1 MGWQMYTELDRLNR
15 ANFVEAL
22 EKIIDKKF
30 CDYDGFSFAIDGRWG
45 CGKTFIINMLEER
58 IKDKYLV
65 INFNCWK
72 YDYHEEPVVAI
83 MSVIADTLNRIA
95 AEENPPKFVNKDTF
109 KNIAKFLVGTGAK
122 LIEAETNIDLLGILE
137 LGREVINAEYKD
149 MILKDFDTKDSL
161 TKAIDVII
169 MALCLAHSEKK
180 VLFIVD
186 ELDRCLPEYAIKVL
200 ERLHHVNEN
209 SKFVTM
215 LSINKKELAGS
226 IGKVFGRNENDDSF
240 VDYYLQKF
248 VGLVIPVPIGKP
260 TNTLLDKFKLSAGF
274 FDFDSN
280 SSFSGNFQTFLS
292 DVLGILPIRS
302 IEIIDKQIN
311 VINALVTSDANKPT
325 QVAFCAA
332 VLRVFEKVIIKG
344 QIIAHVN
351 ENGYSIQ
358 FRFRESTLW
367 NYNEKAFNEALA
379 KWSLTRCYEH
389 RDYRGNFAGYDAESN
404 TLQDFVKAVL
414 VNNRFNLNLRLK
426 PCPQDVSYLQEFF
439 IWLDRLS

>member
-1 MGWQMYTELDRLNR
+1 MYTELDRLCR
-15 ANFVEAL
+15 TDFVETL

-30 CDYDGFSFAIDGRWG
+30 GDCEGFSFAIDGRWG

-83 MSVIADTLNRIA
+83 MSVIVDTLNKIA

-109 KNIAKFLVGTGAK
+109 KNIAKLLVGTSAK
-122 LIEAETNIDLLGILE
+122 LIKAGAQIDLSGILK
-137 LGREVINAEYKD
+137 LGKEVITAEYKD
-149 MILKDFDTKDSL
+149 MISKDFDSKDSL
-161 TKAIDVII
+161 TKAMNVIT

-226 IGKVFGRNENDDSF
+226 IAKVFGRSENDDSF

-248 VGLVIPVPIGKP
+248 VGIVIPVPVGKP
-260 TNTLLDKFKLSAGF
+260 TGTLLDKFKLSADF
-274 FDFDSN
+274 FDLALNRDSN
-280 SSFSGNFQTFLS
+280 DDFLAFLT
-292 DVLGILPIRS
+292 DVLGTLPIRS

-311 VINALVTSDANKPT
+311 VINALVSTDISKPT

-332 VLRVFEKVIIKG
+332 VLKVFEKVVVKG
-344 QIIAHVN
+344 QITASVHD
-351 ENGYSIQ
+351 ENYSI
-358 FRFRESTLW
+358 RFKFKEPALW
-367 NYNEKAFNEALA
+367 NYNESAFDEALA
-379 KWSLTRCYEH
+379 KWSMTRCY
-389 RDYRGNFAGYDAESN
+389 RMDNPKGGFAGYNAESSA
-404 TLQDFVKAVL
+404 LQDFVKTVL
-414 VNNRFNLNLRLK
+414 VNNMSNLNLRLR
-426 PCPQDVSYLQEFF
+426 PCPRDVSYLQEFAT
-439 IWLDRLS
+439 WLDRLS